1 MNKEERFIEAIERM
15 KLLKLDKECIEAFTK
30 GKVWESEGYG
40 ALYEVNQEEQEIID
54 NFEKNH
60 KEYLV
65 YHMIHDIFEFGEV
78 YTLLYVSSD
87 EEEWEQDISD
97 LKDGYHIAYCY
108 NKTYPECSEF
118 GSVAIKSNIGG
129 LVRVG

>member
-1 MNKEERFIEAIERM
+1 MKKQMEEALKRM
-15 KLLKLDKECIEAFTK
+15 KLLKMSKQCIEAFK
-30 GKVWESEGYG
+30 NNKVWESEGYG
-40 ALYEVNQEEQEIID
+40 ALYEVNEDEQQII
-54 NFEKNH
+54 NEFETNH

-78 YTLLYVSSD
+78 YTLLYISPY